1 MSADNSCA
9 VFDVRAQDGLHEVE
23 KHIKKNPNGSY
34 SFPKELPRLKQVQR
48 SPRRSWWSRPR
59 APRTWRRIRKEQQ
72 SWRRGRGGRGRGS
85 GRGGGRGRHSR

>member
-1 MSADNSCA
+1 MAADNSCA
-9 VFDVRAQDGLHEVE
+9 VFDVRAQDVHEVE

-48 SPRRSWWSRPR
+48 SPRGRDARPW
-59 APRTWRRIRKEQQ
+59 APRTWRIRKEQQ
-72 SWRRGRGGRGRGS
+72 SWRERARGRGGR